1 MTNQWRRSSRSNT
14 SGGQCVEV
22 AKLDMNIGVRDSK
35 DPEGAKIALRSAGF
49 RALVNAV
56 KRGAHDLS

>member
-1 MTNQWRRSSRSNT
+1 M
-14 SGGQCVEV
+14 EV